1 MVNLQIIFLY
11 ILVFSWFFGLLFLA
25 IGGQVITCMEDDE
38 EENNIQEQ
46 DCV

>member
-1 MVNLQIIFLY
+1 MENLQIIFLY

-25 IGGQVITCMEDDE
+25 ISGQVITCVDDE

-46 DCV
+46 ECV

>member
-1 MVNLQIIFLY
+1 MENLQIIFLY

-38 EENNIQEQ
+38 EETNIQEQ
-46 DCV
+46 EY